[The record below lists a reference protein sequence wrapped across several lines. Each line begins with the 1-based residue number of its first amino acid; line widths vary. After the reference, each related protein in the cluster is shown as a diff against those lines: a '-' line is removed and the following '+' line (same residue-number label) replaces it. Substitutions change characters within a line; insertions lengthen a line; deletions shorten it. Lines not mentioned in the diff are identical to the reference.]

1 MRKQWLGLVLFP
13 LLTVSISAQQPP
25 PAGAAQQGQAGQ
37 AGQAAQ
43 AGQGRGGGRGQQT
56 PEQRE
61 AAAKEAYDREAAL
74 PRPVPARDSVWIEE
88 LTYLEVRDAMKAGKT
103 TALVMAG
110 STEQNGPYM
119 SGGKHQYA
127 IKLVGEAVA
136 RKLGNA
142 LIAPIIPIEAGNP
155 DNKYLEWGSIYFT
168 AETFQAV
175 VRDIATSLKSQG
187 FKNIVLLGDSG
198 GDTAGLRAV
207 AQELSAKW
215 GDSPR
220 IVHVPE
226 YYNWTSQGGVRDFV
240 INTLGIPEKQSEG
253 IHDEYGLSTVMMA
266 FDPGIVRFDDRV
278 KAKKASI
285 NSISLEPKAKAI
297 ADGKKIVEFRA
308 TVAVEAIKK
317 ALAGGGTPAPQA
329 SAAPAAN
336 PASASGA
343 SSRPIGGAA
352 LDQRHDLRAL
362 RGHGHEGDDQ
372 SARSGRVPH
381 GAVGLHDDVRQQRDA
396 DDGLAELAE
405 RVGPHDF
412 GSHGLRS
419 PTATALTAALP
430 VSSQRPLAGRQ
441 HDRHHLYELRRRRKA
456 GQRDVRDVR
465 ADEITRVRGSESS
478 RARGFRRLSGGGC
491 PTTGPKSAHYFA
503 PAVCNRRRCRGR
515 RPRYRARPAG
525 TLTA

>member
-1 MRKQWLGLVLFP
+1 MRKQWLSLILFP
-13 LLTVSISAQQPP
+13 LLGVTLAAEQQPP
-25 PAGAAQQGQAGQ
+25 PASASQQGQTQ
-37 AGQAAQ
+37 AGQTVQ
-43 AGQGRGGGRGQQT
+43 GGQGRGGGRGQQT

-74 PRPVPARDSVWIEE
+74 PRPIPARDSVWIEE

-142 LIAPIIPIEAGNP
+142 LIAPIIPFEAGNP

-198 GDTAGLRAV
+198 GNTAGLRAV
-207 AQELSAKW
+207 AQELTGKW
-215 GDSPR
+215 GDSAR

-226 YYNWTSQGGVRDFV
+226 YYNWTSKGGVRDFV

-253 IHDEYGLSTVMMA
+253 VHDEYGLSTVMMA
-266 FDPGIVRFDDRV
+266 FDPSIIRFDDRV
-278 KAKKASI
+278 KAKKATI

-308 TVAVEAIKK
+308 AVAVEAIKK

-336 PASASGA
+336 PRFGNW
-343 SSRPIGGAA
+343 RLKP
-352 LDQRHDLRAL
+352 
-362 RGHGHEGDDQ
+362 
-372 SARSGRVPH
+372 
-381 GAVGLHDDVRQQRDA
+381 A
-396 DDGLAELAE
+396 DPNAPPSTNVMTYEPFQATGMKVTINRLEADG
-405 RVGPHDF
+405 
-412 GSHGLRS
+412 S
-419 PTATALTAALP
+419 LTAQWGYTTMFDNKTVPMTGSRGAQDAQ
-430 VSSQRPLAGRQ
+430 VRMIS
-441 HDRHHLYELRRRRKA
+441 DRTA
-456 GQRDVRDVR
+456 
-465 ADEITRVRGSESS
+465 EITYTN
-478 RARGFRRLSGGGC
+478 RATGKIVQQLTNVLSPDGNTIGIIYMNYGADGK
-491 PTTGPKSAHYFA
+491 PDSVSFA
-503 PAVCNRRRCRGR
+503 TYERMK
-515 RPRYRARPAG
+515 
-525 TLTA
+525 